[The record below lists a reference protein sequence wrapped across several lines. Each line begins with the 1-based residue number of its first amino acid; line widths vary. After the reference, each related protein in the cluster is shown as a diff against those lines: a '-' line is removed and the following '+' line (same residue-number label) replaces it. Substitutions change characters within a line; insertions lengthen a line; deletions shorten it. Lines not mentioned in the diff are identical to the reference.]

1 MPPNYGTIPHM
12 KCQILG
18 LLFVLPLLIVSCG
31 DSDEHKSSFNQ
42 KKPPPKPAEKA
53 LDPLPIIPQ
62 ATVQKPK
69 FRFPLFSHYEGTD
82 WVQLTGVSGRGLF
95 ICFASPWCKHSKQMI
110 QTLERFANEENG
122 RVQVVIVDPDKYPKL
137 AAKYKLEA
145 VPHTLIYV
153 EGMLLHQFRG
163 SLSEESIRHEQRK
176 ALQSS

>member
-1 MPPNYGTIPHM
+1 M
-12 KCQILG
+12 KYQVLALI
-18 LLFVLPLLIVSCG
+18 FVLPLLIVSCG

-42 KKPPPKPAEKA
+42 KKPPPKPAEQA
-53 LDPLPIIPQ
+53 LPPLPIIPQ
-62 ATVQKPK
+62 APVQKSK
-69 FRFPLFSHYEGTD
+69 IKFPLFSDYDGAD
-82 WVQLTGVSGRGLF
+82 WVQLTGVSGRSLF

-110 QTLERFANEENG
+110 QTLELFAKKENG

-145 VPHTLIYV
+145 VPYTLIYV

-163 SLSEESIRHEQRK
+163 ALSAENIRQEQRK